1 MVLVQNM
8 LQKLECSDKTKDH
21 IHMPLDVVYLI
32 ASNIQRGTHK
42 RNKPRAEL
50 TAI

>member
-1 MVLVQNM
+1 MVIVQNV

-21 IHMPLDVVYLI
+21 IRMPLDVVYLI

-42 RNKPRAEL
+42 KEAPLEL
-50 TAI
+50 TYI